1 MSIGLFYRPP
11 QPEADGGAAGATGP
25 GRRKTDGQ
33 GAFPGSRKFLKV
45 CSGSPAPCSKSS
57 EAVLR

>member
-1 MSIGLFYRPP
+1 MSIGLF
-11 QPEADGGAAGATGP
+11 T
-25 GRRKTDGQ
+25 GRRNRKRTAGRRRGNRSGTPETDGQ
-33 GAFPGSRKFLKV
+33 GAFPCSRKFPKV